1 MDATISLLG
10 PGGLGA
16 LVADAIAKNVTVGTA
31 ESLTAGM
38 VAATIAEISGASATL
53 QGGVIAYQNSVKEK
67 LLGVSAAL
75 LATKGAVDPE
85 VACAMALG
93 VCAAVGARL
102 GIATTGV
109 AGPDAHQGKP
119 VGLVYVGVALDG
131 VATAQE
137 FRFSGDREA
146 IRVQATQA
154 ALALLAATVKDAREQ
169 KL

>member
-1 MDATISLLG
+1 MDVSISLLG
-10 PGGLGA
+10 PSGLGA
-16 LVADAIAKNVTVGTA
+16 LVADSIAKNVTVGTA

-38 VAATIAEISGASATL
+38 VAATIAEIPGASAML

-67 LLGVSAAL
+67 QLGVSAEL
-75 LATKGAVDPE
+75 LARQGAVDPE

-119 VGLVYVGVALDG
+119 VGLVYIGVALDG
-131 VATAQE
+131 VARAQE
-137 FRFSGDREA
+137 FHFDGDREA
-146 IRVQATQA
+146 IRGQATQA
-154 ALALLAATVKDAREQ
+154 ALALLAETVKAAREQ

>member
-10 PGGLGA
+10 PSGLGA

-85 VACAMALG
+85 VACSMALG